1 MQKMTSFRFSYD
13 DMKWIHIDK
22 NLAELVIAELM
33 DEPIDCWADELPT
46 CWSWVRDLSRL
57 VKIPAVKFQLYN

>member
-1 MQKMTSFRFSYD
+1 MQKMTSFRISYD

-33 DEPIDCWADELPT
+33 DELVDWADELPT
-46 CWSWVRDLSRL
+46 CWSCESSCC
-57 VKIPAVKFQLYN
+57 KIQIVQLGL